1 MLDGADDVY
10 YLPYDHADRVEQ
22 AMRDYLTWEIAL
34 VEQLARE
41 GVRFPAFP
49 GST

>member
-1 MLDGADDVY
+1 MLDETDDVY
-10 YLPYDHADRVEQ
+10 YLPYDHADRIQQ
-22 AMRDYLTWEIAL
+22 AMRDYLTWEVAL

-49 GST
+49 GSA